1 MTRASKRDY
10 QQSEAKCSSCRK
22 CRSTRRSAYFGQ
34 PQIRVFDFVQRRPD
48 GTEFTRLIRR
58 RTKCTDC
65 NQFRFDLS
73 YEFVPD
79 DIPSPAA
86 TPKKKSPAA
95 RKKKPAPAVAITPPD
110 TLPTFLGAAS
120 INTEG

>member
-1 MTRASKRDY
+1 
-10 QQSEAKCSSCRK
+10 
-22 CRSTRRSAYFGQ
+22 
-34 PQIRVFDFVQRRPD
+34 VFDFVQRRPD

-65 NQFRFDLS
+65 GQFRFDLS
-73 YEFVPD
+73 YEFVPS
-79 DIPSPAA
+79 DIPAPKPKPAA

-95 RKKKPAPAVAITPPD
+95 GKKKQPPAAAVTPPD

-120 INTEG
+120 ANG